1 MPQKADW
8 RRIYERVSPH
18 LPGISAQSLRLVC
31 QRGDRRVAELDRLSR
46 QIASWGRGLAELEEA
61 AGRQLARWFAKAS
74 RGDYKL
80 RAGAEGEPV
89 LTLRELDELKEAV
102 ETYRKVLRAKKRAFG
117 EVLIEALEGLSGVDP
132 NLVAEQRE
140 ALLERRHEPPAP
152 DEEEVKRLLAE
163 RFEGAPTVVVVSY
176 HTNPLYAIRER
187 VLEEEGIEIDCYDQG
202 GQSVYQ
208 ERLAYHLAEGFGAE
222 VLTFTLG
229 RSYLAKERYYNIH
242 PRAPVI
248 PVRVGA
254 WARPYVEDDTG
265 LIKKE
270 NLYFIL
276 DELVEVTLDYLLQ
289 KGVRVDIFSG
299 HYAEGVG
306 AARRLRRRYLEATGI
321 RALYSATTHSLG
333 WDKFVN
339 TYYEYSPEQLRE
351 LNFHLRLPEE
361 RDGFRE
367 ADVVIAVSPTEVE
380 TVTNPSLYGASPEKV
395 ISIPGGVDT
404 DLFRPYDPARDR
416 EEVEA
421 LRKKYRIAEGDR
433 VVLVAGRLWDYK
445 RKGVDIAI
453 EVGALVKSRVRGV
466 KFAFVGL
473 SPRDHPVELWR
484 ASRREVEALIRSR
497 GLWEDSILVEM
508 VPHEEMAAWLRLVA
522 ASGGV
527 VLALPRVEPW
537 GLMNLEAMAVGNV
550 VVTIDEGGPP
560 HYIRDGWSGILVD
573 REDIGRIGDRIVHVL
588 RDEAF
593 ARRIRE
599 NAHRVASREYSWAG
613 VARKFL
619 WAHLQAAIDR

>member
-1 MPQKADW
+1 MMPRDAYW

-46 QIASWGRGLAELEEA
+46 KIASWGRGLAELEEA
-61 AGRQLARWFAKAS
+61 ASRQLARWFAKAS
-74 RGDYKL
+74 RGDYEL

-89 LTLRELDELKEAV
+89 LTLRELAELKEAI
-102 ETYRKVLRAKKRAFG
+102 EIYRRVLRAKERAFG
-117 EVLIEALEGLSGVDP
+117 GMLIEALEGLSGVDP
-132 NLVAEQRE
+132 DLIAAQRE
-140 ALLERRHEPPAP
+140 ALLERRHEPPTP
-152 DEEEVKRLLAE
+152 DEGEIKRLLAE
-163 RFEGAPTVVVVSY
+163 RFGGAPTVVVVSY

-229 RSYLAKERYYNIH
+229 RSYLTKERYYNIH

-248 PVRVGA
+248 PVRAGV

-276 DELVEVTLDYLLQ
+276 DELVEITLDYLLRN
-289 KGVRVDIFSG
+289 KVRVDIFSG
-299 HYAEGVG
+299 HYATGVG

-380 TVTNPSLYGASPEKV
+380 TVTDPSLYGAWPEKV

-404 DLFRPYDPARDR
+404 DLFRPYDPARDGA
-416 EEVEA
+416 EVEA

-453 EVGALVKSRVRGV
+453 EVGTLVKERVKGV

-484 ASRREVEALIRSR
+484 ASRREVEALVRSR

-508 VPHEEMAAWLRLVA
+508 VPHEEMAAWLKLVA

-573 REDIGRIGDRIVHVL
+573 REDIGHIADRVVRAL
-588 RDEAF
+588 RDKAF
-593 ARRIRE
+593 ARGIGE
-599 NAHRVASREYSWAG
+599 NAHRIASREYSWTG

-619 WAHLQAAIDR
+619 WAHLRAIDR